1 MANLFAS
8 SANPMHFAKKDS
20 SMQANS
26 SEIHAGQMEGK
37 ASCRLALGPK
47 RPSEE
52 LRKRHEEKKKKTNIY
67 ICTHIH
73 MLESSNPWFNEE
85 IKLRDLLSSQTKLH
99 SLNLLAKIMAAHSKN
114 VPVRFHGAPQ
124 DPLK

>member
-1 MANLFAS
+1 
-8 SANPMHFAKKDS
+8 
-20 SMQANS
+20 
-26 SEIHAGQMEGK
+26 
-37 ASCRLALGPK
+37 
-47 RPSEE
+47 
-52 LRKRHEEKKKKTNIY
+52 
-67 ICTHIH
+67 